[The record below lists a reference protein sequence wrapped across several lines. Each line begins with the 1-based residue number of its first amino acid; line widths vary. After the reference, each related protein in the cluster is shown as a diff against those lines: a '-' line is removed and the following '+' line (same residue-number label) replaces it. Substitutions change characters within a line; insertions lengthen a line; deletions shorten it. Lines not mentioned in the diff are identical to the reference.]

1 MFDKLIKKMN
11 INMTKTELQE
21 LILSEKEDFSVGVK
35 EIVEKIKNGE
45 EKEGLYNQ
53 IKAECENN
61 IFIDLID
68 EIVAPS
74 TNPYI
79 ETRYFRQMHTDD
91 FSYLVDYILNNAII
105 QCEDK
110 EIIINETKLD
120 SQNIDY
126 VIKLLNTVLD
136 WIIVRRYT
144 FGRFTKHMYHM
155 FRFDEKKAEILWHLF
170 VKNKQEL
177 INIIMFEN
185 HLLCKNIKT
194 DISKLTDIFTDLFEE
209 DEETD

>member
-1 MFDKLIKKMN
+1 MFNKLIKKIN
-11 INMTKTELQE
+11 INMTKSELQE
-21 LILSEKEDFSVGVK
+21 LILSEKKDFTIGVK
-35 EIVEKIKNGE
+35 EIVERIKDGE
-45 EKEGLYNQ
+45 EKEELYNQ
-53 IKAECENN
+53 IKAKCENN

-74 TNPYI
+74 TTPYI
-79 ETRYFRQMHTDD
+79 ETCYFRQMNTDD
-91 FSYLVDYILNNAII
+91 FSNLVDYMLNNAII
-105 QCEDK
+105 QCESK

-126 VIKLLNTVLD
+126 VIKLLNTVLE
-136 WIIVRRYT
+136 WIIVKRYT
-144 FGRFTKHMYHM
+144 FGRFTQHIYHI
-155 FRFDEKKAEILWHLF
+155 FRFDEKKAEILWDLF

-194 DISKLTDIFTDLFEE
+194 DISKLINIFTDLFEE
-209 DEETD
+209 DEEAD